1 MGRIPRLLAGL
12 VAASAALLTAV
23 PAGEAAPAFRYGV
36 AAGEVGVHT
45 AKIWGRAAEAGN
57 VRAQVAKDRAF
68 REIVARIPLEA
79 LAENDLT
86 VQTTV
91 DGLRADSRY
100 HYRFCSAGRCSD
112 EGTLT
117 TAPGPSQPEVIRFA
131 YTGDTDA
138 TAEAGSAEPYHGPF
152 RVLSAM
158 RREHNHFNVH
168 MGDTIYSDSEV
179 PGATDALTTEEKWA
193 KYGLNLG
200 QAPLGRLR
208 GSAGFYSHWDDHEFI
223 NDFSIPEH
231 GQALYDAGVKAF
243 TDYAPV
249 GYTEAEGLY
258 RTFRW
263 GRNLEL
269 FFLDER
275 SFRDAKASATS
286 VCDNPDT
293 GEPDLAPTAP
303 QSIRDLFSLLIPS
316 LAEPVSQ
323 ACKDAIND
331 PAQTLLGQ
339 AQFDA
344 FLADLEAS
352 DARWKVVMNETPMQ
366 QFYGLP
372 YDRWEGYA
380 YERIALL
387 NELQSRDISNLVF
400 LTTDTHADFANIIR
414 ERTLAGD
421 VAPTNAP
428 AEAPTDTPY
437 RDFIAGPVATNTFW
451 TEIDMVTGGPGNG
464 ENLSE
469 LFFKA
474 GPPVGLSMFCAQGD
488 EDSYAEV
495 TVKAS
500 QLRVAYRD
508 AGGDPVTD
516 VDTSQCGPYTL
527 QG

>member
-1 MGRIPRLLAGL
+1 VGRIPRLLAGL
-12 VAASAALLTAV
+12 SAAAAAWLIAA
-23 PAGEAAPAFRYGV
+23 PAAEAAPAFRYGV
-36 AAGEVGVHT
+36 AAGEVGAHS

-57 VRAQVAKDRAF
+57 VRAQVAEDDAF
-68 REIVARIPLEA
+68 RQIVARVPLEA
-79 LAENDLT
+79 LPENDLT

-100 HYRFCSAGRCSD
+100 HYRFCAAGRCSKK
-112 EGTLT
+112 GTFT
-117 TAPGPSQPEVIRFA
+117 TPPGASQAKVIKFA

-138 TAEAGSAEPYHGPF
+138 TAEAPSEEPYHGRF

-158 RREHNHFNVH
+158 RREHNNFNVH

-193 KYGLNLG
+193 KYRLNLG
-200 QAPLGRLR
+200 QAPLVALR

-231 GQALYDAGVKAF
+231 GEDLYDAGVKAF

-249 GYTEAEGLY
+249 NVSETEGLY

-275 SFRDAKASATS
+275 DARVSATN

-293 GEPDLAPTAP
+293 GEPDLAPTVP
-303 QSIRDLFSLLIPS
+303 QSTRALFAPLIPS
-316 LAEPVSQ
+316 LVNPVSQ
-323 ACKDAIND
+323 ACKDTIND
-331 PAQTLLGQ
+331 PGRTLLGQ
-339 AQFDA
+339 AQLAA
-344 FLADLEAS
+344 FLDDLESS
-352 DARWKVVMNETPMQ
+352 DAKWKVVMNETPLQ

-400 LTTDTHADFANIIR
+400 LTTDAHADFANVIR

-428 AEAPTDTPY
+428 AEAPSDTPY

-451 TEIDMVTGGPGNG
+451 TEIDATTGASGNG
-464 ENLSE
+464 ETLSAA
-469 LFFKA
+469 FFKQQL
-474 GPPVGLSMFCAQGD
+474 GMFCAQGD
-488 EDSYAEV
+488 QDSYAEV

-500 QLRVAYRD
+500 KLRVAYRD
-508 AGGDPVTD
+508 GGGDPVTD
-516 VDTSQCGPYTL
+516 VDNSQCGPYTL
-527 QG
+527 QE